1 MSQINI
7 VTFDAAGT
15 LLQPWPSVG
24 AVYGK
29 TARNMGINVDD
40 YDIEI
45 RFRNAF
51 ATAESSNKI
60 KYGNEKSF
68 WKNIV
73 EITFQPFANKE
84 NIEPLFESLWE
95 AFATG
100 KTWKLADHA
109 IETISALQKKGIQA
123 AILSNNDSRLR
134 LVLQDLKIEDYFEH
148 IFISSELG
156 FEKPDIE
163 IFRNVETT
171 FALPS
176 SSFLHLGDSFN
187 RDYLGAT
194 TAGWHAVLYGHENE
208 HARSIHTFPQ
218 LLEIRQW

>member
-1 MSQINI
+1 MQI
-7 VTFDAAGT
+7 
-15 LLQPWPSVG
+15 
-24 AVYGK
+24 
-29 TARNMGINVDD
+29 
-40 YDIEI
+40 
-45 RFRNAF
+45 
-51 ATAESSNKI
+51 SNKI

-171 FALPS
+171 FALLAS
-176 SSFLHLGDSFN
+176 STDAAQQMQNSVSHDILVGVM
-187 RDYLGAT
+187 A
-194 TAGWHAVLYGHENE
+194 AVILVL
-208 HARSIHTFPQ
+208 S
-218 LLEIRQW
+218 LLIIVVVALFFRRRKVILLQKQD